1 MNHLYTLLI
10 IVLFVGCSEN
20 TRTQSD
26 GENSEVNDSKLVDS
40 SYTPREG
47 AVDMKTLDLNPEGLF
62 CLKGL
67 DVPYTGKT
75 FSLWPNGKVE
85 AEGSL
90 KNGRPD
96 GFTTFWYDT
105 GEKAGEGTYKDNKR
119 DGILI
124 EWHKNGNKKM
134 EQNFDAG
141 NLLSN
146 KFWDKEGNEVD
157 SYEDANK

>member
-1 MNHLYTLLI
+1 MKNICVIFI
-10 IVLFVGCSEN
+10 IFLVTSCNEKESQLTGKADVKSI
-20 TRTQSD
+20 D
-26 GENSEVNDSKLVDS
+26 NDVKKYV
-40 SYTPREG
+40 PKVG
-47 AVDMKTLDLNPEGLF
+47 AVNASTMDLNPEGLF
-62 CLKGL
+62 CLKGS
-67 DVPYTGKT
+67 DIPYTGKT
-75 FSLWPNGKVE
+75 FSLWPNGNIE
-85 AEGSL
+85 AEGNM

-96 GFTTFWYDT
+96 GLVSMWYET
-105 GEKAGEGTYKDNKR
+105 GEKAGEGAYKDNKR

-141 NLLSN
+141 NLLSD